1 MLVTGANGAGKTNLL
16 ESLHVGTQGFS
27 PRTRADQQLVRF
39 GAAGARIA
47 LAGDRDGR
55 PVELEVTLQQ
65 QAGKRAKL
73 NGAPLRSAE
82 QLRGEVATLVF
93 TPDRLAVVKG
103 GPAARRAYFDR
114 SLSRLLPSRAAL
126 PLEYAAAVGQRNAAL
141 RRVAFGASTRDAVAP
156 WTEQVATLG
165 ASLVASRQ
173 EAIALLSPVFA
184 ERADELGL
192 PGAALDYGGEPPTVA
207 ALEARLERDLE
218 RGVTGLGPHLDDVTV
233 RSGERDLRSFGSQGE
248 QRLAVLSL
256 LLAEA
261 EVIAEQRRTPP
272 LVLLDDVLSE
282 LDATRRRALAE
293 RIGRRRTGDRDRD
306 ERRRAAARPRA
317 AARSDPRRGES
328 RLMDRLDRQIRRELG
343 RIGPMDGD
351 MTAIVRVWPAAVGE
365 TVARNACP
373 ARLARDGTLHVNTA
387 SATWAFELGSLAP
400 TILEQLRNELGEA
413 APPKL
418 RFAPGPIPDP
428 LAESPEQ
435 RGPVAARGRCRGP
448 RRGGSALA
456 AVIED
461 EELRELVSRAAAAGL
476 ARARS
481 DRGF

>member
-1 MLVTGANGAGKTNLL
+1 
-16 ESLHVGTQGFS
+16 VGTQGFS

-39 GAAGARIA
+39 GASGARIA
-47 LAGDRDGR
+47 LAGDRGGR
-55 PVELEVTLQQ
+55 PVELEVTLQP

-114 SLSRLLPSRAAL
+114 TLSRLLPSRAAL

-165 ASLVASRQ
+165 AALVASRQ

-192 PGAALDYGGEPPTVA
+192 RGAALDYTGEPPTTA

-233 RSGERDLRSFGSQGE
+233 RSGERELRSFGSQGE

-282 LDATRRRALAE
+282 LDAARRRALAE
-293 RIGRRRTGDRDRD
+293 RIGRVG
-306 ERRRAAARPRA
+306 
-317 AARSDPRRGES
+317 
-328 RLMDRLDRQIRRELG
+328 Q
-343 RIGPMDGD
+343 
-351 MTAIVRVWPAAVGE
+351 AIVTATSAEALPLDPSQLLEVTPGVVRVG
-365 TVARNACP
+365 
-373 ARLARDGTLHVNTA
+373 
-387 SATWAFELGSLAP
+387 
-400 TILEQLRNELGEA
+400 
-413 APPKL
+413 
-418 RFAPGPIPDP
+418 
-428 LAESPEQ
+428 
-435 RGPVAARGRCRGP
+435 
-448 RRGGSALA
+448 
-456 AVIED
+456 
-461 EELRELVSRAAAAGL
+461 
-476 ARARS
+476 
-481 DRGF
+481 